1 MKSTLPTPEPEP
13 AIDVDMAQL
22 FDHTLASPLP
32 DAAPGLAKDGL
43 RERLSARAA
52 ASRSAEAAMI
62 TTRLRRAVAAPLA
75 AGITQRLLY
84 QAATGAARRPGE
96 PLRVRLID
104 LDAGSMLHAG
114 LLGPEAELRA
124 RHREWLVLAGEL
136 RGDRE
141 ALAARD
147 YHVSPAGQ
155 ATPTWT
161 AHAATRLFLRESDVA
176 AAPGDAPF
184 TVRDADADW
193 PGYAPG
199 IQRRVL
205 WQRDGMAAMLY
216 RGQPGIAVPQ
226 HTHGHDEDC
235 LMVEGELFLDD
246 QLLQAGDYQLAPAG
260 TGHRITATDVG
271 AVIYAHGDLDLR
283 FVG

>member
-1 MKSTLPTPEPEP
+1 MKNTPFAPQPDP
-13 AIDVDMAQL
+13 AIDADMARL
-22 FDHTLASPLP
+22 LDHTLAAPLP
-32 DAAPGLAKDGL
+32 DGAPGLATTDL

-62 TTRLRRAVAAPLA
+62 TARLRRSAAAPLA
-75 AGITQRLLY
+75 AGIAQRLLY
-84 QAATGAARRPGE
+84 QAAAGTARRPGE
-96 PLRVRLID
+96 PLRVRLIE
-104 LDAGSMLHAG
+104 LDAGAMLHGG

-176 AAPGDAPF
+176 AVPGDVPF
-184 TVRDADADW
+184 TVRDAGSDW
-193 PGYAPG
+193 PDFAPG

-216 RGQPGIAVPQ
+216 RGRPGIAVPQ